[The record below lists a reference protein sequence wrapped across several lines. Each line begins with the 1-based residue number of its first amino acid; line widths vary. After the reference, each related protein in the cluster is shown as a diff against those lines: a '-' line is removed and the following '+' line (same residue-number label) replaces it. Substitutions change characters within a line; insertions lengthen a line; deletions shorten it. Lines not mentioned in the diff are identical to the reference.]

1 LSVENTLA
9 GHAVAGATALSNG
22 DVAKS
27 GERMVRSAASNEF
40 NNSAQQWLS
49 QFGTARVQLNINDD
63 FHLDGSAA
71 DVLIPLYDNEK
82 SILFTQ
88 LGARNKDSR
97 NTVNMGAGV
106 RTFQGNWMYG
116 ANTFFDNDLTGKNR
130 RIGVG
135 AEAWTDYLKLS
146 ANNYFGITDW
156 HQS

>member
-1 LSVENTLA
+1 M
-9 GHAVAGATALSNG
+9 AGATALSNG

-97 NTVNMGAGV
+97 NTVNMGPGCV
-106 RTFQGNWMYG
+106 PSRG
-116 ANTFFDNDLTGKNR
+116 TGCMVPIPSLIMISPVKPPYR
-130 RIGVG
+130 RGRRSL
-135 AEAWTDYLKLS
+135 D
-146 ANNYFGITDW
+146 
-156 HQS
+156 